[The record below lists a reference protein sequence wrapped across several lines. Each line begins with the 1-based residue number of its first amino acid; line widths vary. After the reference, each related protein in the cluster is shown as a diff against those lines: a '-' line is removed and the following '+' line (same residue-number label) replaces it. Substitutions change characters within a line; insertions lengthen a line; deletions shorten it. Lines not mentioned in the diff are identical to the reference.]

1 MKGDLLG
8 PWLVTMVELTQR
20 RVAPSRGA
28 ATQHF
33 DTLIPAARAAETTGV
48 FVRAPVRVIAGRR
61 MCTEARSVR
70 RLLVLAATISLALAG
85 TASTAAAASTK
96 AEFIRRGDALCTGM
110 AKQLAPLRR
119 RAEAAYAL
127 PESRRM
133 AAVAAIWSDQI
144 RIQVTFN
151 HRLRAIG
158 APPDDAAARG
168 LLAQLDRGVVLAR
181 RIQSAFAD
189 GRIASLS
196 SALPAYLEFTLKLNR
211 HVRAYGF
218 RVCGH

>member
-1 MKGDLLG
+1 
-8 PWLVTMVELTQR
+8 
-20 RVAPSRGA
+20 
-28 ATQHF
+28 
-33 DTLIPAARAAETTGV
+33 
-48 FVRAPVRVIAGRR
+48 VIAGSRTR
-61 MCTEARSVR
+61 SEAKSVR
-70 RLLVLAATISLALAG
+70 RLLVLAALSSVALAG
-85 TASTAAAASTK
+85 TASAASAASTK
-96 AEFIRRGDALCTGM
+96 AEFIKRGDALCARM
-110 AKQLAPLRR
+110 QKELAPLRR

-133 AAVAAIWSDQI
+133 AAAAAIWRDQI
-144 RIQVTFN
+144 RIQVSFN
-151 HRLRAIG
+151 QRLRAVG
-158 APPDDAAARG
+158 APPDDTAARR

-211 HVRAYGF
+211 QVRAYGF

>member
-1 MKGDLLG
+1 M
-8 PWLVTMVELTQR
+8 
-20 RVAPSRGA
+20 A
-28 ATQHF
+28 
-33 DTLIPAARAAETTGV
+33 GV
-48 FVRAPVRVIAGRR
+48 STHPVRVIRENR
-61 MCTEARSVR
+61 TFSEARSVR
-70 RLLVLAATISLALAG
+70 RLLVLAAISSLALAA
-85 TASTAAAASTK
+85 TASTASAASTK
-96 AEFIRRGDALCTGM
+96 AEFIKRGDALCAGM
-110 AKQLAPLRR
+110 QKELAPLRR

-133 AAVAAIWSDQI
+133 AAAAAIWRDQI

-151 HRLRAIG
+151 QRLRGVG
-158 APPDDAAARG
+158 APPDDAAARR

-189 GRIASLS
+189 ERIASLS

-211 HVRAYGF
+211 QVRAYGF